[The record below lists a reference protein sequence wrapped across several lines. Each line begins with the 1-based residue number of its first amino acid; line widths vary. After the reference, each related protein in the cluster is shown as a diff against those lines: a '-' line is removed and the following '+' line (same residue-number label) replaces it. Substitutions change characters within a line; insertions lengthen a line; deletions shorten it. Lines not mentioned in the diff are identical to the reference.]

1 MRRGDGGDILGAISG
16 GRLLDVATG
25 GGLFIVYL
33 RKRLKDYHE
42 IVGIDSD
49 ESAAARFA
57 KRFGDDSRIRFELM
71 DARDLRFPDA
81 TFDTVAIASA
91 LCEFKQPSAVLRQM
105 VRVLRGGG
113 HLIVAEPYRDQH
125 SEPTMTHVLF
135 HDWWVAVEGL
145 AGSHHQPFRPRADLI
160 RSLRELGLLDLRLRD
175 VPSET
180 SDPLDPALL
189 EEIDNLTDRYLLLAR
204 GNPDLKARGEAL
216 RRRMHDVGF
225 QETTSLLAV
234 GRKRRRVA
242 RTG

>member
-1 MRRGDGGDILGAISG
+1 MRLGDGKDILAAISG

-25 GGLFIVYL
+25 GGLFIVYV

-57 KRFGDDSRIRFELM
+57 KRCGDDPRIRFEPM

-81 TFDTVAIASA
+81 TFDTVAIGNA
-91 LCEFKQPSAVLRQM
+91 LCEFKEPSAVLSEM
-105 VRVLRGGG
+105 FRVLRGGG
-113 HLIVAEPYRDQH
+113 HLILAEAYRDQH

-145 AGSHHQPFRPRADLI
+145 AGSQHQPFRPRADLI

-180 SDPLDPALL
+180 SDPREPALL
-189 EEIDNLTDRYLLLAR
+189 AEIDDLTDRNLILAR
-204 GNPDLKARGEAL
+204 GNPELKARGEAL

-225 QETTSLLAV
+225 QECTDLLAV

-242 RTG
+242 RTA